1 VIANV
6 NRDSERKPEP
16 FTAAD
21 FMPGAKTEE
30 DDMREFVEKVQR
42 GDSFEVDPAEVE
54 NFRRTM
60 AATFRNLNPGT
71 IHSSPSIEGGKREV
85 FTNAIAGDPPRR
97 GLV

>member
-1 VIANV
+1 MIANV
-6 NRDSERKPEP
+6 NRDSDRKPEP

-42 GDSFEVDPAEVE
+42 GDSFEVDPAEVD

-60 AATFRNLNPGT
+60 AATFGNLKPAET
-71 IHSSPSIEGGKREV
+71 PCS
-85 FTNAIAGDPPRR
+85 T
-97 GLV
+97 

>member
-1 VIANV
+1 MVANV

-42 GDSFEVDPAEVE
+42 GESFEVDPVE
-54 NFRRTM
+54 IDNFRRTM
-60 AATFRNLNPGT
+60 GGTFRNLK
-71 IHSSPSIEGGKREV
+71 SAA
-85 FTNAIAGDPPRR
+85 NA
-97 GLV
+97 